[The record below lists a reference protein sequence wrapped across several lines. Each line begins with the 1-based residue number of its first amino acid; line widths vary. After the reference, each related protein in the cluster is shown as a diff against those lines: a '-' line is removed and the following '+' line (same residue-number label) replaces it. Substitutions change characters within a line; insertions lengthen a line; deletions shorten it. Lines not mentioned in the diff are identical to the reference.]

1 MKTTTDDS
9 ITTNYTGSGKD
20 HSKKKTDQQGQK
32 KNNQAQPTPRSNL
45 QVVWEQ
51 PKICFKRYSQ
61 PWAYRWKL
69 IWHVEPHFDGSK
81 P

>member
-1 MKTTTDDS
+1 LKATTDDS

-45 QVVWEQ
+45 QVV
-51 PKICFKRYSQ
+51 
-61 PWAYRWKL
+61 
-69 IWHVEPHFDGSK
+69 
-81 P
+81 